1 MPLSAAVLLCCCVF
15 LGLAASLYLA
25 AAAVLFAGAGSAITM
40 PISDAVETWT
50 RPEPELTGC
59 IHSFIQ
65 SFIHS
70 FIHSFIPELRG
81 FRRRAC

>member
-59 IHSFIQ
+59 IHSKF
-65 SFIHS
+65 SHS